1 MANTQRITSDSADLT
16 ESTTKRV
23 DGGITEDATKRVTQ
37 DATAT
42 PVLQERLGDEYGDTW
57 KSCWGEPTDH
67 EAGTGANTFFRTFVG
82 WFSTPRINPKDTA
95 TQRVDGA
102 ITANITKRVPAP
114 NP

>member
-1 MANTQRITSDSADLT
+1 MANTQRITSQGADLT

-23 DGGITEDATKRVTQ
+23 DGGITEDATKRVSQ
-37 DATAT
+37 DASAST
-42 PVLQERLGDEYGDTW
+42 VIEDRLINVPGDTW
-57 KSCWGEPTDH
+57 KSCWGEADSH